1 MSIEE
6 ILYNYL
12 KDKFH
17 PIPIYT
23 EMPNKLPKRFYI
35 FYKTGTFNENMLTN
49 ATFTF
54 QSYGE
59 SLIEV
64 IHMNEVLKK
73 VMENM
78 KYELEEVGSVEL
90 NSDYNLTDTQRKKQ
104 RYQAIYQIYY

>member
-35 FYKTGTFNENMLTN
+35 FYKTGTNNENRITN
-49 ATFTF
+49 GTFTF

-59 SLIEV
+59 SLIET
-64 IHMNEVLKK
+64 IHMNEKLKN

-78 KYELEEVGSVEL
+78 KYELKEVGNVKL
-90 NSDYNLTDTQRKKQ
+90 NSDYNFTDMQRKRQ